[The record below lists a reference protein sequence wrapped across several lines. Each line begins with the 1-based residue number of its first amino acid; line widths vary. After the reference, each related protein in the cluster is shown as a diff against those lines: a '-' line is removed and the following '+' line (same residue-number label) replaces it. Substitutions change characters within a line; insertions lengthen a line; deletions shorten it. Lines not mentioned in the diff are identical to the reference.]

1 MTFPAARE
9 SAKVLQPS
17 STVADRTTNKDVVKM
32 ITTRLPA
39 VIVNQTRASVRRQEK
54 SEDPDHFNEKGRT
67 DRELAADGSIL
78 EPAAL

>member
-1 MTFPAARE
+1 
-9 SAKVLQPS
+9 
-17 STVADRTTNKDVVKM
+17 M